1 MVTGLSMMVA
11 DNKKSNKPPRLQQ
24 GADFTSYTGTEQFV
38 NQAFE
43 NGTAGIY
50 NTLSMLFWGLIIAK
64 AKTGISVTSSKDSDH
79 VQASWKKVLK
89 IVLVVGITSFI
100 QTKYEPTTKGVSNQV
115 QQAGRNLRATN
126 NLQVDYQALLQDT
139 VEQWKL
145 NKKLLTTK
153 NLQSSPKM
161 EQTITSIKN
170 KLTSVS
176 TSFLAFVLFLGYYLV
191 TFRRYQLAL
200 ESHQSL
206 TDLMNDPTV
215 RVAHGDQAKKIFQSQ
230 IVAGGED
237 FQEIKRQEERQ
248 VKADKSRVNIIKQL
262 QQTAKPKYEY
272 ELCENFEIELQPKVY
287 TADQVQLM
295 LAQQKAQL
303 TTPAYPLNFT
313 SGNGFGSAT
322 NTISQR
328 NMMY

>member
-139 VEQWKL
+139 IEQWKL
-145 NKKLLTTK
+145 NKKLSTTK
-153 NLQSSPKM
+153 NL
-161 EQTITSIKN
+161 
-170 KLTSVS
+170 
-176 TSFLAFVLFLGYYLV
+176 
-191 TFRRYQLAL
+191 
-200 ESHQSL
+200 
-206 TDLMNDPTV
+206 
-215 RVAHGDQAKKIFQSQ
+215 
-230 IVAGGED
+230 
-237 FQEIKRQEERQ
+237 
-248 VKADKSRVNIIKQL
+248 
-262 QQTAKPKYEY
+262 
-272 ELCENFEIELQPKVY
+272 
-287 TADQVQLM
+287 
-295 LAQQKAQL
+295 
-303 TTPAYPLNFT
+303 
-313 SGNGFGSAT
+313 
-322 NTISQR
+322 
-328 NMMY
+328 